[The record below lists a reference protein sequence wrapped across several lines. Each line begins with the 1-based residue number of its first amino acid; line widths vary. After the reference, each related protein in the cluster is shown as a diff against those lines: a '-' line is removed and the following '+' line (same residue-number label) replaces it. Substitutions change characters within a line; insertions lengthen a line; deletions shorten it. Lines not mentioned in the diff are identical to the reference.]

1 MLENTQTSQKIFQNV
16 SQQLYNMAFKFN
28 RSSKE
33 PMCEINVTPF
43 VEVMLVLLII
53 FMVTAPLQTV
63 GVQVDLP
70 ESSADSLPE
79 ETEPLTLSINAKG
92 EIFIQEAKVEYDNII
107 AKVLAVSKNRTDTR
121 IYVRGDKTINY
132 GRVLEIMG
140 LLSGSGFTKV
150 ALISEP
156 YKQR

>member
-1 MLENTQTSQKIFQNV
+1 MEGLLKKKTRTNLSERMSASLEAGIEKQMTKIEKGFTFLATV
-16 SQQLYNMAFKFN
+16 GS
-28 RSSKE
+28 
-33 PMCEINVTPF
+33 
-43 VEVMLVLLII
+43 
-53 FMVTAPLQTV
+53 TAPLLTV

-132 GRVLEIMG
+132 GRVLE
-140 LLSGSGFTKV
+140 LS
-150 ALISEP
+150 LIHI
-156 YKQR
+156 

>member
-1 MLENTQTSQKIFQNV
+1 MSFQ
-16 SQQLYNMAFKFN
+16 FN

-33 PMCEINVTPF
+33 PMSEINVTPF
-43 VEVMLVLLII
+43 VDVMLVLLII
-53 FMVTAPLQTV
+53 FMVTAPLLTV

-70 ESSADSLPE
+70 ESAADSLPDDQ
-79 ETEPLTLSINAKG
+79 EPLTLSINSKG
-92 EIFIQEAKVEYDNII
+92 EIFIQEHQVEYDKMIPKILAI
-107 AKVLAVSKNRTDTR
+107 AKNRTDTR

-140 LLSGSGFTKV
+140 MLSGSGFTKV

>member
-1 MLENTQTSQKIFQNV
+1 
-16 SQQLYNMAFKFN
+16 MAFKFN

-33 PMCEINVTPF
+33 PMSEINVTPF
-43 VEVMLVLLII
+43 VDVMLVLLII
-53 FMVTAPLQTV
+53 FMVTAPLLTV

-107 AKVLAVSKNRTDTR
+107 AKVLAVSKNSC
-121 IYVRGDKTINY
+121 
-132 GRVLEIMG
+132 
-140 LLSGSGFTKV
+140 LLYTSPS
-150 ALISEP
+150 P
-156 YKQR
+156 RD

>member
-1 MLENTQTSQKIFQNV
+1 MG
-16 SQQLYNMAFKFN
+16 FKLN
-28 RSSKE
+28 RKSSRD
-33 PMCEINVTPF
+33 PMSEINVTPF
-43 VEVMLVLLII
+43 VDVMLVLLII
-53 FMVTAPLQTV
+53 FMVTAPLLTV

-79 ETEPLTLSINAKG
+79 EQEPLTLTIK
-92 EIFIQEAKVEYDNII
+92 II

-121 IYVRGDKTINY
+121 IYVRGDKAINY

-156 YKQR
+156 YKER